1 MIAMELKSYAVGG
14 DRLLRQCFL
23 QLLGSEFHIIG
34 ESASI
39 AAFLEEELH
48 EAPHVVLW
56 LDMDGDR
63 GAEIDLIPRLR
74 RRWPLT
80 RIILLTRSRQT
91 PADMKAVFDGTL
103 DAVLSLDMNVS
114 GLSHALGVVLLGG
127 RIVSAELLECGD
139 EPQNEERPV
148 GRKGTGDE
156 PRLSPRQRQILEAI
170 TNGLSNKEIARL
182 LNVSEATVK
191 VQVRIILSKI
201 GVANR
206 TQAAVWARAQLSS
219 LQPALMPSNPVQAR
233 PTSLDAASRLAFA

>member
-23 QLLGSEFHIIG
+23 QLLGSEFQIIG

-39 AAFLEEELH
+39 AAFMEEELH
-48 EAPHVVLW
+48 EAPHVILW

-63 GAEIDLIPRLR
+63 ASEFDLIPRLR

-91 PADMKAVFDGTL
+91 RADMKAVFDGTL
-103 DAVLSLDMNVS
+103 DAVLSLDLNVS
-114 GLSHALGVVLLGG
+114 GLAHALGVVLLGG
-127 RIVSAELLECGD
+127 KIISAELLESGD
-139 EPQNEERPV
+139 GPQNEEHPV
-148 GRKGTGDE
+148 RRNGTTDD
-156 PRLSPRQRQILEAI
+156 PRLSPRQRQILDAI

-206 TQAAVWARAQLSS
+206 TQAAVWAREQSGTM
-219 LQPALMPSNPVQAR
+219 QPGLMQPSPPPLPVHG
-233 PTSLDAASRLAFA
+233 LAFA